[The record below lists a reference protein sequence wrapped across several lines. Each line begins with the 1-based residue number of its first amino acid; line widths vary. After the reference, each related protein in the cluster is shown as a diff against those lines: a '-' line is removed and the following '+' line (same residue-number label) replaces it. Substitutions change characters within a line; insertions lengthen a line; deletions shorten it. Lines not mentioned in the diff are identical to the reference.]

1 MKQLNNLTVKSYLM
15 QKITSYLFRMKSINR
30 ALIST
35 CIFIL
40 VGFFSPFNSLPLLNL
55 ILAWF
60 GFCVS
65 YIGISWYIFYTMPI
79 ATIAHK
85 AQQEDGS
92 RLFVSLFIILV
103 TVCCF
108 ISVLIIIISS
118 RDKQISETLIIA
130 ICMLTILASWA
141 VVHTIYTFHYAR
153 LFYENDPK
161 GSGLEFPGDD
171 KPDYLDFAYFSFVMG
186 CTFQVSDVGISSK
199 KIRRVALFHG
209 LLSFALNTFVVALT
223 INIISGLIN

>member
-1 MKQLNNLTVKSYLM
+1 MARINLYLH
-15 QKITSYLFRMKSINR
+15 QMKSIDR
-30 ALIST
+30 ALLSVGMFLLIYFISP
-35 CIFIL
+35 IH
-40 VGFFSPFNSLPLLNL
+40 SLPLLNL
-55 ILAWF
+55 MLCWL

-65 YIGISWYIFYTMPI
+65 YIAISWFTFYTMSI
-79 ATIAHK
+79 GTIAKK

-92 RLFVSLFIILV
+92 RLFVSLFVILV
-103 TVCCF
+103 TIGCF
-108 ISVLIIIISS
+108 VSVLMIIISS
-118 RDKQISETLIIA
+118 KDKQLKDAYIIV
-130 ICMLTILASWA
+130 ICILAMMASWIL
-141 VVHTIYTFHYAR
+141 VHTIYTFHYAR
-153 LFYENDPK
+153 LYYENKSNGD
-161 GSGLEFPGDD
+161 GLAFPGDD

>member
-1 MKQLNNLTVKSYLM
+1 MARINLYLH
-15 QKITSYLFRMKSINR
+15 RMKSIDR
-30 ALIST
+30 ALLSVCMFLLIYLISP
-35 CIFIL
+35 IR
-40 VGFFSPFNSLPLLNL
+40 SLPLLNL
-55 ILAWF
+55 MLCWF

-65 YIGISWYIFYTMPI
+65 YIVISWFTFYTMPI
-79 ATIAHK
+79 ATIAKK

-103 TVCCF
+103 TLGCF
-108 ISVLIIIISS
+108 VSVLMIIVSSKDRELNDAYIIII
-118 RDKQISETLIIA
+118 
-130 ICMLTILASWA
+130 CMLAMLASW
-141 VVHTIYTFHYAR
+141 VLVHTIYTFHYAR
-153 LFYENDPK
+153 LYYENKSNGD
-161 GSGLEFPGDD
+161 GLEFPGDD
-171 KPDYLDFAYFSFVMG
+171 KPDYIDFAYFSFVMG

>member
-1 MKQLNNLTVKSYLM
+1 MIMENIKTVLH
-15 QKITSYLFRMKSINR
+15 QMKSIHR
-30 ALIST
+30 ALIAI
-35 CIFIL
+35 CVFIL
-40 VGFFSPFNSLPLLNL
+40 VYIFSPIESLPLLSL
-55 ILAWF
+55 VLCWF
-60 GFCVS
+60 GFCIS
-65 YIGISWYIFYTMPI
+65 YILVSWYTFYTMPVT
-79 ATIAHK
+79 TIAKK

-92 RLFVSLFIILV
+92 RLFVSLFIIVV
-103 TVCCF
+103 TVSCF
-108 ISVLIIIISS
+108 ISVLMIIISTK
-118 RDKQISETLIIA
+118 DKQLGDSFIIV
-130 ICMLTILASWA
+130 ICMLAILASWYL
-141 VVHTIYTFHYAR
+141 VHTIYTFHYAR
-153 LFYENDPK
+153 LYYENGSK

>member
-1 MKQLNNLTVKSYLM
+1 MGKMKTVLHQL
-15 QKITSYLFRMKSINR
+15 KSIHR
-30 ALIST
+30 ALISI

-40 VGFFSPFNSLPLLNL
+40 FYFLSPIKTLPLLSL
-55 ILAWF
+55 VLCWF
-60 GFCVS
+60 GFCLS
-65 YIGISWYIFYTMPI
+65 YIIISWYTFYTMPI
-79 ATIAHK
+79 VTIAK
-85 AQQEDGS
+85 RAQEEDGS

-103 TVCCF
+103 TVSCF
-108 ISVLIIIISS
+108 ISVLMIIISTKEKQLDDSFIIII
-118 RDKQISETLIIA
+118 
-130 ICMLTILASWA
+130 CMLAMVASWCL
-141 VVHTIYTFHYAR
+141 VHTIYTFHYAR
-153 LFYENDPK
+153 LYYENGAK

-186 CTFQVSDVGISSK
+186 CTFQVSDIGIASK

>member
-1 MKQLNNLTVKSYLM
+1 MIM
-15 QKITSYLFRMKSINR
+15 EKIRTILHQMKSIHR
-30 ALIST
+30 ALIAI
-35 CIFIL
+35 CAFIL
-40 VGFFSPFNSLPLLNL
+40 MYILSPIKSLPLLSL
-55 ILAWF
+55 VLCWF

-65 YIGISWYIFYTMPI
+65 YIIVSWYTFYTMPI
-79 ATIAHK
+79 EAIAKK

-103 TVCCF
+103 TVSCF
-108 ISVLIIIISS
+108 ISVLMIIISS
-118 RDKQISETLIIA
+118 KEKQLSDSFIIA
-130 ICMLTILASWA
+130 ICMLAILASWSL
-141 VVHTIYTFHYAR
+141 VHTIYTFHYAR
-153 LFYENDPK
+153 LYYENGSE
-161 GSGLEFPGDD
+161 GSGLEFPGND

>member
-1 MKQLNNLTVKSYLM
+1 MARINLYLH
-15 QKITSYLFRMKSINR
+15 QMKSIDR
-30 ALIST
+30 ALLS
-35 CIFIL
+35 
-40 VGFFSPFNSLPLLNL
+40 VGMFLLIYFMSPIHSLPLLNL
-55 ILAWF
+55 MLCWL

-65 YIGISWYIFYTMPI
+65 YIAISWFTFYTMSI
-79 ATIAHK
+79 GTMAKK

-92 RLFVSLFIILV
+92 RLFVSLFVILV
-103 TVCCF
+103 TIGCF
-108 ISVLIIIISS
+108 VSVLMIIISS
-118 RDKQISETLIIA
+118 KDKQLKDAYIIV
-130 ICMLTILASWA
+130 ICILAMMASWIL
-141 VVHTIYTFHYAR
+141 VHTIYTFHYAR
-153 LFYENDPK
+153 LYYENKSNGD
-161 GSGLEFPGDD
+161 GLAFPGDD

>member
-1 MKQLNNLTVKSYLM
+1 MARINLYLH
-15 QKITSYLFRMKSINR
+15 RMKSIDR
-30 ALIST
+30 ALLSVCMFLLIYLISP
-35 CIFIL
+35 IR
-40 VGFFSPFNSLPLLNL
+40 SLPLLNL
-55 ILAWF
+55 MLCWF

-65 YIGISWYIFYTMPI
+65 YIVISWFTFYTMPI
-79 ATIAHK
+79 ATIAKK

-103 TVCCF
+103 TLGCF
-108 ISVLIIIISS
+108 VSVLMIIVSSKDRQLNDAYIIII
-118 RDKQISETLIIA
+118 
-130 ICMLTILASWA
+130 CMLAMLASW
-141 VVHTIYTFHYAR
+141 VLVHTIYTFHYAR
-153 LFYENDPK
+153 LYYENKSNGD
-161 GSGLEFPGDD
+161 GLEFPGDD
-171 KPDYLDFAYFSFVMG
+171 KPDYIDFAYFSFVMG

>member
-1 MKQLNNLTVKSYLM
+1 MIM
-15 QKITSYLFRMKSINR
+15 EKIKTILHQMKSIHR
-30 ALIST
+30 ALIAI
-35 CIFIL
+35 CAFIL
-40 VGFFSPFNSLPLLNL
+40 VYIFSPIKSLPLLSL
-55 ILAWF
+55 VLCWF

-65 YIGISWYIFYTMPI
+65 YITVSWYTFYTMPI
-79 ATIAHK
+79 EAIAKK

-103 TVCCF
+103 TVSCF
-108 ISVLIIIISS
+108 ISVLMIIISS
-118 RDKQISETLIIA
+118 KEKQLSDSFIIV
-130 ICMLTILASWA
+130 ICMLAILASWSL
-141 VVHTIYTFHYAR
+141 VHTIYTFHYAR
-153 LFYENDPK
+153 LYYENGSK
-161 GSGLEFPGDD
+161 GNGLEFPGDD

>member
-1 MKQLNNLTVKSYLM
+1 LLKLGNMARINDYLHQM
-15 QKITSYLFRMKSINR
+15 QSIDR
-30 ALIST
+30 ALLSVGMFLLIYFISP
-35 CIFIL
+35 IQ
-40 VGFFSPFNSLPLLNL
+40 SLPLLNL
-55 ILAWF
+55 LLCWL

-65 YIGISWYIFYTMPI
+65 YIAISWFTFYTMSI
-79 ATIAHK
+79 GTMAKK

-92 RLFVSLFIILV
+92 RLFVSLFVILV
-103 TVCCF
+103 TIGCF
-108 ISVLIIIISS
+108 VSVLMIIISS
-118 RDKQISETLIIA
+118 KDKQLKDAYIIV
-130 ICMLTILASWA
+130 ICILAMMASWIL
-141 VVHTIYTFHYAR
+141 VHTIYTFHYAR
-153 LFYENDPK
+153 LYYENKSNGD
-161 GSGLEFPGDD
+161 GLAFPGDD

>member
-1 MKQLNNLTVKSYLM
+1 MARINLYLH
-15 QKITSYLFRMKSINR
+15 QMKSIDR
-30 ALIST
+30 ALLSVGMFLLIYFISP
-35 CIFIL
+35 IH
-40 VGFFSPFNSLPLLNL
+40 SLPLLNL
-55 ILAWF
+55 MLCWL

-65 YIGISWYIFYTMPI
+65 YIAISWFTFYTMSI
-79 ATIAHK
+79 GTMAKK

-92 RLFVSLFIILV
+92 RLFVSLFVILV
-103 TVCCF
+103 TIGCF
-108 ISVLIIIISS
+108 VSVLMIIISS
-118 RDKQISETLIIA
+118 KDKQLKDAYIIV
-130 ICMLTILASWA
+130 ICILAMMASWIL
-141 VVHTIYTFHYAR
+141 VHTIYTFHYAR
-153 LFYENDPK
+153 LYYENKSNGD
-161 GSGLEFPGDD
+161 GLAFPGDD

>member
-1 MKQLNNLTVKSYLM
+1 MIMEKIRTVLH
-15 QKITSYLFRMKSINR
+15 QMKSIHR
-30 ALIST
+30 ALIAI
-35 CIFIL
+35 CVFIL
-40 VGFFSPFNSLPLLNL
+40 VYIFSPIKTFTLLSLVLCWL
-55 ILAWF
+55 
-60 GFCVS
+60 GFCIS
-65 YIGISWYIFYTMPI
+65 YILVSWYTFYTMQVN
-79 ATIAHK
+79 TIAKK

-103 TVCCF
+103 TVSCF
-108 ISVLIIIISS
+108 ISVLMIIISTKDKQLDNSFIIII
-118 RDKQISETLIIA
+118 
-130 ICMLTILASWA
+130 CMLAILASWCL
-141 VVHTIYTFHYAR
+141 VHTIYTFHYAR
-153 LFYENDPK
+153 LYYENGSK